1 MNRTII
7 TVIGKDRVGI
17 IATVCTYLAE
27 HKINILDIDQSI
39 IQGYFHMMMI
49 VDMEGADAQFHQV
62 AHELDQVGEKLGVQ
76 IKLQSEDI
84 FQAMHRI

>member
-1 MNRTII
+1 MKGII
-7 TVIGKDRVGI
+7 TVVGKDRVGN
-17 IATVCTYLAE
+17 IAEVCTLLS
-27 HKINILDIDQSI
+27 KKNINILDISQSI
-39 IQGYFHMMMI
+39 TAGYFHMMMI

>member
-1 MNRTII
+1 MKGII
-7 TVIGKDRVGI
+7 TVVGKDRVGI
-17 IATVCTYLAE
+17 IAEVCTLLS
-27 HKINILDIDQSI
+27 KKNINILDISQSI
-39 IQGYFHMMMI
+39 TSGYFHMMMI

>member
-1 MNRTII
+1 MKGII
-7 TVIGKDRVGI
+7 TVVGKDRVGI
-17 IATVCTYLAE
+17 IAEVCTLLS
-27 HKINILDIDQSI
+27 KKNINILDISQSI
-39 IQGYFHMMMI
+39 TAGYFHMMMI

-76 IKLQSEDI
+76 INLQSEDI

>member
-1 MNRTII
+1 MKGII
-7 TVIGKDRVGI
+7 TVVGKDRVGI
-17 IATVCTYLAE
+17 IAEVCTLLS
-27 HKINILDIDQSI
+27 KKNINILDNSQSI
-39 IQGYFHMMMI
+39 TAGYFHMMMI

>member
-1 MNRTII
+1 MKGII
-7 TVIGKDRVGI
+7 TVVGKDRVGI
-17 IATVCTYLAE
+17 IAEVCTLLS
-27 HKINILDIDQSI
+27 KKNNNILDISQSI
-39 IQGYFHMMMI
+39 TAGYFHMMMI
-49 VDMEGADAQFHQV
+49 VDMEGADVQFHQV